1 MKKIIQQLLPYIK
14 NYKKHVVLNIVF
26 NLLYALFSTL
36 AFVSLIPML
45 NVLFDKTEKVAKE
58 PVWTGIG
65 ELKDYGND
73 LLNYKVSSL
82 LDEGN
87 PQIALLVVVALVIT
101 TFFLKNLFGYLSMQ
115 HVMYLKNGVLTDLRK
130 NIYKHII
137 ELPIS
142 FYSKRKKGDIMAR
155 VLGDINEMQ
164 NSFFILLELIVREP
178 LTIIFSLVVMFSISW
193 QLSIFVLL
201 FIPISGF
208 LISSIGKRLK
218 RQSLRAQQ
226 ESGQLISTVEETLTG
241 LKIVKSYNAEITF
254 KKRFTN
260 SADRILKLVNKIGL
274 KNNLAGP
281 LSEVLGIITI
291 AILLWYG
298 GKLVLIEKVIEGTT
312 FIGFMAL
319 AYGILTPAKAISKA
333 SYRVKNG
340 VAAADRVFEILFHED
355 TMPDHKN
362 AIKLSGFNDKIE
374 LKNVSFKYEN
384 EYVLKDFSMTV
395 KKGQSVALVGQSGSG
410 KSTIANLLTRFYDVN
425 KGTISIDG
433 NDIKNTTK
441 TSLRSQIGLVT
452 QDSILFNNS
461 IKNNLKI
468 GKDSATDQEIIEALK
483 VANAWEFVKELPE
496 GIETNIGDAGN
507 SLSGGQKQRLS
518 IARAVLKNAP
528 IMILDE
534 ATSALD
540 TESERLVQDALE
552 KMMKNRTSVVIAHRL
567 STIQNADHIIVM
579 KQGKMVEQ
587 GKHQELLDKKGVYYS
602 LVMMQSFD

>member
-45 NVLFDKTEKVAKE
+45 NVLFDKTKNIAKE

-65 ELKDYGND
+65 GLKDYGND

-468 GKDSATDQEIIEALK
+468 GKDSTTDQEIIEALK

-507 SLSGGQKQRLS
+507 TLSGGQKQRLS

>member
-1 MKKIIQQLLPYIK
+1 M
-14 NYKKHVVLNIVF
+14 VLNILF

-45 NVLFDKTEKVAKE
+45 NVLFDKTQKVSQA
-58 PVWTGIG
+58 PVWTGFG
-65 ELKDYGND
+65 GLKDYANN
-73 LLNYKVSSL
+73 LLNYKVSAL

-87 PQIALLVVVALVIT
+87 AQMALLIVVALVIF

-130 NIYKHII
+130 HMYKHII

-155 VLGDINEMQ
+155 ILGDIGEMQ
-164 NSFFILLELIVREP
+164 NSFFIILELIIREP
-178 LTIIFSLVVMFSISW
+178 LTIVFSLIVMFTMSW

-226 ESGQLISTVEETLTG
+226 ESGRLISTVEETLSG
-241 LKIVKSYNAEITF
+241 LKIIKSYNAEQAF
-254 KKRFTN
+254 KNRFLH
-260 SADRILKLVNKIGL
+260 SADKILNLLNKIGL

-281 LSEVLGIITI
+281 LSEFLGIITI
-291 AILLWYG
+291 AALLWYG

-340 VAAADRVFEILFHED
+340 IAAADRVFEILKQED
-355 TMPDHKN
+355 SMPDLKD
-362 AIKLSGFNDKIE
+362 AKELSEFKEAIE
-374 LKNVSFKYEN
+374 LKNVSFKYDN
-384 EYVLKDFSMTV
+384 EYVLKDFSLKV
-395 KKGQSVALVGQSGSG
+395 KKGQTVALVGQSGSG

-425 KGTISIDG
+425 EGSISIDG
-433 NDIKNTTK
+433 NDIKHITK

-461 IKNNLKI
+461 IRNNLKI
-468 GKDSATDQEIIEALK
+468 GNENATEDQIVEALK
-483 VANAWEFVKELPE
+483 IANAWEFVKDLPE
-496 GIETNIGDAGN
+496 GIDTNIGDSGN

-518 IARAVLKNAP
+518 IARAVLKNSP
-528 IMILDE
+528 IMVLDE

-540 TESERLVQDALE
+540 TESEQLVQTALE
-552 KMMKNRTSVVIAHRL
+552 NMMKNRTSIVIAHRL
-567 STIQNADHIIVM
+567 STIQNADCIVVM
-579 KQGKMVEQ
+579 KQGKIVEQ
-587 GKHQELLDKKGVYYS
+587 GKHQELLDQKGMYHKLVLLQS
-602 LVMMQSFD
+602 LD

>member
-1 MKKIIQQLLPYIK
+1 M
-14 NYKKHVVLNIVF
+14 VLNILF
-26 NLLYALFSTL
+26 NLLYALFNTL

-45 NVLFDKTEKVAKE
+45 NVLFDKTQKVSQA
-58 PVWTGIG
+58 PVWTGLG
-65 ELKDYGND
+65 GLKDYANN
-73 LLNYKVSSL
+73 LLNYKVSAL
-82 LDEGN
+82 LDDGKA
-87 PQIALLVVVALVIT
+87 QIALLIVVALVIF

-130 NIYKHII
+130 HMYKHII

-155 VLGDINEMQ
+155 ILGDIGEMQ
-164 NSFFILLELIVREP
+164 NSFFIILELIIREP
-178 LTIIFSLVVMFSISW
+178 LTIVFSLIVMFTMSW

-208 LISSIGKRLK
+208 LISTIGKRLK

-226 ESGQLISTVEETLTG
+226 EAGRLISTVEETLSG
-241 LKIVKSYNAEITF
+241 LKIIKSYNAEQTF
-254 KKRFTN
+254 KNRFLD
-260 SADRILKLVNKIGL
+260 SADKILNLLNKIGL

-281 LSEVLGIITI
+281 LSEFLGIITI
-291 AILLWYG
+291 AALLWYG

-340 VAAADRVFEILFHED
+340 IAAADRVFEILKQED
-355 TMPDHKN
+355 SMPDLKG
-362 AIKLSGFNDKIE
+362 AKELTAFESSIE
-374 LKNVSFKYEN
+374 LDKVSFKYDN
-384 EYVLKDFSMTV
+384 EYVLKDFSLKV
-395 KKGQSVALVGQSGSG
+395 KKGQTVALVGQSGSG

-425 KGTISIDG
+425 EGSISIDG
-433 NDIKNTTK
+433 NDIKHITK

-461 IKNNLKI
+461 IRNNLKI
-468 GKDSATDQEIIEALK
+468 GNESATENQIIDALK
-483 VANAWEFVKELPE
+483 IANAWEFVEDLPE
-496 GIETNIGDAGN
+496 GIDTNIGDSGN

-518 IARAVLKNAP
+518 IARAVLKNSP
-528 IMILDE
+528 IMVLDE

-540 TESERLVQDALE
+540 TESEQLVQTALE
-552 KMMKNRTSVVIAHRL
+552 NMMKNRTSIVIAHRL
-567 STIQNADHIIVM
+567 STIQNADCIVVM
-579 KQGKMVEQ
+579 KQGKIVEQ
-587 GKHQELLDKKGVYYS
+587 GKHQELLDKKGMYHKLVLLQS
-602 LVMMQSFD
+602 LD

>member
-1 MKKIIQQLLPYIK
+1 MKKIIQQLLPFIK

-45 NVLFDKTEKVAKE
+45 NVLFDKTQKVTKE

-65 ELKDYGND
+65 GLKDYGND
-73 LLNYKVSSL
+73 MLNYKVSSL
-82 LDEGN
+82 LENGN
-87 PQIALLVVVALVIT
+87 PQMALLVVVALVIT
-101 TFFLKNLFGYLSMQ
+101 TFFLKNFFGYLSMQ

-130 NIYKHII
+130 DMYKHII

-178 LTIIFSLVVMFSISW
+178 LTILFSLIVMFSISW
-193 QLSIFVLL
+193 KLSVFVLL

-226 ESGQLISTVEETLTG
+226 ESGHLISTVEETLTG
-241 LKIVKSYNAEITF
+241 LKIVKSYNAENAF
-254 KKRFTN
+254 KKRFVD
-260 SADRILKLVNKIGL
+260 SADRILSLVNKIGL

-298 GKLVLIEKVIEGTT
+298 GKLVLIEKAIEGTT

-333 SYRVKNG
+333 SYKVKNG
-340 VAAADRVFEILFHED
+340 IAAADRVFEVLFHED
-355 TMPDHKN
+355 TMPDNQN
-362 AIKLSGFNDKIE
+362 AIDASGFETKIE

-425 KGTISIDG
+425 DGSISIDG
-433 NDIKNTTK
+433 NNIKDLSK
-441 TSLRSQIGLVT
+441 ASLRTQIGLVT

-468 GKDSATDQEIIEALK
+468 GNESATDEEIIKALK

-540 TESERLVQDALE
+540 TESERLVQEALE
-552 KMMKNRTSVVIAHRL
+552 NMMKNRTSVVIAHRL

-579 KQGKMVEQ
+579 KQGKIVEQ
-587 GKHQELLDKKGVYYS
+587 GKHQELLDKKEVYYS
-602 LVMMQSFD
+602 LIMMQSFE

>member
-45 NVLFDKTEKVAKE
+45 NVLFDKTKNIAKE

-65 ELKDYGND
+65 GLKDYGND

-496 GIETNIGDAGN
+496 SIETNIGDAGN

>member
-1 MKKIIQQLLPYIK
+1 MKKIIQQLLPFIK

-45 NVLFDKTEKVAKE
+45 NVLFDKTQKVTKE

-65 ELKDYGND
+65 GLKDYGND
-73 LLNYKVSSL
+73 MLNYKVSSL
-82 LDEGN
+82 LENGN
-87 PQIALLVVVALVIT
+87 PQMALLVVVALVIT
-101 TFFLKNLFGYLSMQ
+101 TFFLKNFFGYLSMQ

-130 NIYKHII
+130 DMYKHII

-178 LTIIFSLVVMFSISW
+178 LTILFSLIVMFSISW
-193 QLSIFVLL
+193 KLSVFVLL

-226 ESGQLISTVEETLTG
+226 ESGHLISTVEETLTG
-241 LKIVKSYNAEITF
+241 LKIVKSYNAQNAF
-254 KKRFTN
+254 KKRFVD
-260 SADRILKLVNKIGL
+260 SADRILSLVNKIGL

-298 GKLVLIEKVIEGTT
+298 GKLVLIEKAIEGTT

-333 SYRVKNG
+333 SYKVKNG
-340 VAAADRVFEILFHED
+340 IAAADRVFEVLFHED
-355 TMPDHKN
+355 TMPDNQN
-362 AIKLSGFNDKIE
+362 AIDASGFETKIE

-425 KGTISIDG
+425 DGSISIDG
-433 NDIKNTTK
+433 NNIKDLSK
-441 TSLRSQIGLVT
+441 ASLRTQIGLVT

-468 GKDSATDQEIIEALK
+468 GNESATDKEIIKALK

-518 IARAVLKNAP
+518 IARAVIKNAP

-540 TESERLVQDALE
+540 TESERLVQEALE
-552 KMMKNRTSVVIAHRL
+552 NMMKNRTSVVIAHRL

-579 KQGKMVEQ
+579 KQGKIVEQ
-587 GKHQELLDKKGVYYS
+587 GKHQELLDKKEVYYS
-602 LVMMQSFD
+602 LIMMQSFE

>member
-1 MKKIIQQLLPYIK
+1 MKKIIQQLLPFIK

-45 NVLFDKTEKVAKE
+45 NVLFDKTQKVTKE

-65 ELKDYGND
+65 GLKDYGND
-73 LLNYKVSSL
+73 MLNYKVSSL
-82 LDEGN
+82 LENGN
-87 PQIALLVVVALVIT
+87 PQMALLVVVALVIT
-101 TFFLKNLFGYLSMQ
+101 TFFLKNFFGYLSMQ

-130 NIYKHII
+130 DMYKHII

-178 LTIIFSLVVMFSISW
+178 LTILFSLIVMFSISW
-193 QLSIFVLL
+193 KLSVFVLL

-226 ESGQLISTVEETLTG
+226 ESGHLISTVEETLTG
-241 LKIVKSYNAEITF
+241 LKIVKSYNAQNAF
-254 KKRFTN
+254 KKRFVD
-260 SADRILKLVNKIGL
+260 SADRILSLVNKIGL

-298 GKLVLIEKVIEGTT
+298 GKLVLIEKAIEGTT

-333 SYRVKNG
+333 SYKVKNG
-340 VAAADRVFEILFHED
+340 IAAADRVFEVLFHED
-355 TMPDHKN
+355 TMPDNQN
-362 AIKLSGFNDKIE
+362 AIDASGFETKIE

-425 KGTISIDG
+425 DGSISIDG
-433 NDIKNTTK
+433 NNIKDLSK
-441 TSLRSQIGLVT
+441 ASLRTQIGLVT

-468 GKDSATDQEIIEALK
+468 GNESATDEEIIKALK

-540 TESERLVQDALE
+540 TESERLVQEALE
-552 KMMKNRTSVVIAHRL
+552 NMMKNRTSVVIAHRL

-579 KQGKMVEQ
+579 KQGKIVEQ
-587 GKHQELLDKKGVYYS
+587 GKHQELLDKKEVYYS
-602 LVMMQSFD
+602 LIMMQSFE

>member
-1 MKKIIQQLLPYIK
+1 M
-14 NYKKHVVLNIVF
+14 VLNILF

-45 NVLFDKTEKVAKE
+45 NVLFDKTQKVTQA

-65 ELKDYGND
+65 GLKDYANN
-73 LLNYKVSSL
+73 LLNYKVSAL
-82 LDEGN
+82 LDDGN
-87 PQIALLVVVALVIT
+87 AQMALLIVVALVIL

-130 NIYKHII
+130 HMYKHII

-155 VLGDINEMQ
+155 ILGDIGEMQ
-164 NSFFILLELIVREP
+164 NSFFIILELIIREP
-178 LTIIFSLVVMFSISW
+178 LTIVFSLIVMFTMSW

-226 ESGQLISTVEETLTG
+226 EAGRLISTVEETLSG
-241 LKIVKSYNAEITF
+241 LKIIKSYNAEQAF
-254 KKRFTN
+254 KNRFLH
-260 SADRILKLVNKIGL
+260 SADKILNLLNKIGL

-281 LSEVLGIITI
+281 LSEFLGIITI
-291 AILLWYG
+291 AALLWYG

-340 VAAADRVFEILFHED
+340 IAAADRVFEILKQED
-355 TMPDHKN
+355 SMPDLKG
-362 AIKLSGFNDKIE
+362 AKELSEFKEAME
-374 LKNVSFKYEN
+374 LKNVSFKYDN
-384 EYVLKDFSMTV
+384 EYVLRDFSLKV
-395 KKGQSVALVGQSGSG
+395 KKGQTVALVGQSGSG

-425 KGTISIDG
+425 EGSISIDG
-433 NDIKNTTK
+433 NDIKHITK

-461 IKNNLKI
+461 IRNNLKI
-468 GKDSATDQEIIEALK
+468 GNENATEDQIVEALK
-483 VANAWEFVKELPE
+483 IANAWEFVKDLPE
-496 GIETNIGDAGN
+496 GIDTNIGDSGN

-518 IARAVLKNAP
+518 IARAVLKNSP
-528 IMILDE
+528 IMVLDE

-540 TESERLVQDALE
+540 TESEQLVQTALE
-552 KMMKNRTSVVIAHRL
+552 NMMKNRTSIVIAHRL
-567 STIQNADHIIVM
+567 STIQNADCIVVM
-579 KQGKMVEQ
+579 KQGKIVEQ
-587 GKHQELLDKKGVYYS
+587 GKHQELLDQKGMYHKLVLLQS
-602 LVMMQSFD
+602 LD

>member
-45 NVLFDKTEKVAKE
+45 NVLFDKTKKIAKE

-155 VLGDINEMQ
+155 ILGDINEMQ
-164 NSFFILLELIVREP
+164 NSFFILFELIIREP

-468 GKDSATDQEIIEALK
+468 GKYSATDQEIIEALK

-587 GKHQELLDKKGVYYS
+587 GKHEELLDKKGVYYS